1 MASKKRKAL
10 YALLFIFIGI
20 AAFLW
25 LRSYVFST
33 MGEAISQKFQ
43 SLKISGFNVQY
54 DSLHLDWQKNVIT
67 IDQLVLKKTASDTT
81 CLYPESIT
89 VGRIRAEGFRL
100 IPLLLHK
107 RLSLENVYLD
117 EPHLVMRENS
127 RITVDSTTQRENE
140 FTLTIDR
147 LFLNSARIEYTD
159 SVTCQLTTGFKSYA
173 VLAALEIRVHPDK
186 PFFIS
191 ANSLALD
198 STEVRLPKEFYTFQ
212 IKQTSINFSKRTLQ
226 VDTVR
231 IIPDLGKQEFG
242 RKFGY
247 EIDRFE
253 GVIPFVRLSGFSFS
267 FRDSTVIRS
276 AVADIQFYLKVF
288 RDKRLPFQYKVK
300 RLPIAQLQHLPF
312 TLRIDSLKITKSYVQ
327 YEEFVKNAMDPGK
340 IFFDDLSATLYNINN
355 QSLKGNMNLF
365 ARASLM
371 GKGDINLLVTFPW
384 DSTKNARLRGT
395 LKNFSIPEINSMLT
409 PSTNI
414 KVESGDMKNLSFGF
428 LFNSVRSDGEIALNY
443 RDLKLVT
450 FKEDDKKTGVLKKD
464 ENNEFEKDNL
474 KTFIM
479 NTFIFRKN
487 MDENVPEEKRTGTVM
502 FNRDESRSVFN
513 FWVKSLLSGIK
524 SAYNLDKASAKKIQ
538 RDEKKEEKLSKRQMR
553 KQRKADKKG

>member
-10 YALLFIFIGI
+10 YVLLFIFIGV

-33 MGEAISQKFQ
+33 MGETISQKFQ
-43 SLKISGFNVQY
+43 SLKISGFTVQY
-54 DSLHLDWQKNVIT
+54 DSLHLDWRKNVIT
-67 IDQLVLKKTASDTT
+67 IDHLVLQKTAHDTT
-81 CLYPESIT
+81 CLHPEFIT

-100 IPLLLHK
+100 IPLLLRK

-127 RITVDSTTQRENE
+127 RLMVDSATQRENE

-159 SVTCQLTTGFKSYA
+159 SATCELTTGFKSYA
-173 VLAALEIRVHPDK
+173 TLAALDIRFHPDK

-191 ANSLALD
+191 ASSLTLD
-198 STEVRLPKEFYTFQ
+198 STEVRLPKKFYTFQ
-212 IKQTSINFSKRTLQ
+212 IKQTRINFSKGILQ
-226 VDTVR
+226 IDTIR
-231 IIPDLGKQEFG
+231 LIPELGKQEFG

-247 EIDRFE
+247 ETDRFE
-253 GVIPFVRLSGFSFS
+253 GVIPFVRLTGFSFS
-267 FRDSTVIRS
+267 FRDSTVIRA
-276 AVADIQFYLKVF
+276 AVAGIQFYLKVF

-300 RLPIAQLQHLPF
+300 RLPIAQLLHLPF
-312 TLRIDSLKITKSYVQ
+312 KLRIDSLKITKSYVQ
-327 YEEFVKNAMDPGK
+327 YEEYVKDDPGK
-340 IFFDDLSATLYNINN
+340 IFFDDLSATLYNIDN

-371 GKGDINLLVTFPW
+371 GKGDIDLVVTFPW
-384 DSTKNARLRGT
+384 DTTKNARLRGT
-395 LKNFSIPEINSMLT
+395 LKNFSIPEVNSMLT

-414 KVESGDMKNLSFGF
+414 MVESGDMKNLSFDF

-450 FKEDDKKTGVLKKD
+450 FKEDDKKKGVLKKD
-464 ENNEFEKDNL
+464 RNDELEKDNL

-487 MDENVPEEKRTGTVM
+487 MDQNVPEEKRTGTVM

-538 RDEKKEEKLSKRQMR
+538 RDEKKEEKLSRRQMR
-553 KQRKADKKG
+553 KQRKAEKKG